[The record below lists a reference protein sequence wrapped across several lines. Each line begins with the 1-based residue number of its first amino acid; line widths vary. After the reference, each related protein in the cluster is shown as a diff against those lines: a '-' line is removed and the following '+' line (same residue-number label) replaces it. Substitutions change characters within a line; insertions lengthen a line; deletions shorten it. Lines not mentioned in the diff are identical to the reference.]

1 MKKIIVCLTAIG
13 LLSGCNLEQAIRD
26 PNVWKAGG
34 DVLATASKSEASPAE
49 EAQIGQEAASVLLGA
64 RPLFDNQEM
73 MLYIN
78 SMGGWIAKQTGRSDI
93 NWRFG
98 VLDTPSV
105 NAYAAPDGYIFVTR
119 GLLARL
125 NNESEL
131 AGVLGHEIA
140 HVVKRHYV
148 IAMKQK
154 DTAGAF
160 ANLGA
165 AVVKSSN
172 KGYGAEEVA
181 TPMFN
186 LAKKTYS
193 SGLDKADEY
202 EADRLGVVYATRAG
216 YDPYGLPRVLNMY
229 AASTDSQNFEVLF
242 STHPSAQDRLSKLA
256 DAMGEKFASYE
267 AKGLTDS
274 TTFKRISAQA
284 R

>member
-13 LLSGCNLEQAIRD
+13 LLSGCNLEQAMRD

-98 VLDTPSV
+98 VLDSPSV

-148 IAMKQK
+148 IAMKKK
-154 DTAGAF
+154 DTTGAL

-165 AVVKSSN
+165 VAIKSSN
-172 KGYGAEEVA
+172 SGYGAAAV
-181 TPMFN
+181 TPAFN
-186 LAKKTYS
+186 LAQNMYS
-193 SGLDKADEY
+193 SGLDKSDEY

-216 YDPYGLPRVLNMY
+216 YDPYGLPRVIAMY
-229 AASTDSQNFEVLF
+229 ASKAGGGSDFELLI
-242 STHPSAQDRLSKLA
+242 STHPSPQDRLSRLD
-256 DAMGEKFASYE
+256 DAMGNKFASYE
-267 AKGLTDS
+267 ANGLTDS